1 MCDIQCVAGRL
12 VSYKERQ
19 YVLQHGE
26 QCPQL
31 ATEHFF
37 FYSEHTQK
45 KIKQISIFAKADA
58 LKICAKLFN

>member
-1 MCDIQCVAGRL
+1 M
-12 VSYKERQ
+12 SYKERR
-19 YVLQHGE
+19 YVLQHRE

-37 FYSEHTQK
+37 LFRTHTKK

>member
-1 MCDIQCVAGRL
+1 M
-12 VSYKERQ
+12 SYKERR
-19 YVLQHGE
+19 YVLQHRE

-37 FYSEHTQK
+37 FIQNTHTK
-45 KIKQISIFAKADA
+45 KKQISIFAKADA